1 MGVAGVVKRE
11 GSMLIDRRSFLAGA
25 AAIAASS
32 TARGAQGTLKQEPL
46 KIGLLM
52 VKSGP
57 LAAGGKHMEN
67 GLRYFLDERNS
78 ELAGRKIELVT
89 ADTAGAPP
97 ICKSKAEELIERYGV
112 DVLIGPYTSAEALA
126 IAGVVEQAGV
136 PILLSSSGADDLTQ
150 RRRSPW
156 IVRSI
161 ATSSQIG
168 YTLGD
173 YCAKNLKYKKVAC
186 IGLDSNYGYEI
197 VGGFQK
203 MLEASGGKVIQR
215 IWTPFGT
222 TDLAPY
228 VSQLDP
234 GADAFLNCLPGND
247 TIVCF
252 KLLKE
257 YGLGDG
263 RGVLCPPGSVDET
276 LLDGMGD
283 EAVGAIS
290 CGWYS
295 PTSHAPG
302 ASELEVGFRQ
312 KYKSDPGALS
322 TGSMLAGLVL
332 EQALIKLGGNAA
344 DKAALAKALHEVA
357 IADSPFGSVKL
368 DEYGN
373 AVLTMYIR
381 RVVRRNGRLANEAI
395 AEVRDVDQFYK
406 LDPRTQL
413 ALPPFGRA

>member
-1 MGVAGVVKRE
+1 M
-11 GSMLIDRRSFLAGA
+11 DR
-25 AAIAASS
+25 
-32 TARGAQGTLKQEPL
+32 AQHRDVLPDRIHTWRLLRQEPQIQEGRL
-46 KIGLLM
+46 HRTGLELR
-52 VKSGP
+52 VRDRGWIP
-57 LAAGGKHMEN
+57 ENAGSQRWQGH
-67 GLRYFLDERNS
+67 S
-78 ELAGRKIELVT
+78 E
-89 ADTAGAPP
+89 D
-97 ICKSKAEELIERYGV
+97 
-112 DVLIGPYTSAEALA
+112 
-126 IAGVVEQAGV
+126 
-136 PILLSSSGADDLTQ
+136 
-150 RRRSPW
+150 
-156 IVRSI
+156 
-161 ATSSQIG
+161 
-168 YTLGD
+168 
-173 YCAKNLKYKKVAC
+173 
-186 IGLDSNYGYEI
+186 LDS
-197 VGGFQK
+197 
-203 MLEASGGKVIQR
+203 
-215 IWTPFGT
+215 FGT